1 MAKTTLNS
9 GDRAGLL
16 RSCFQYQELA
26 VGRGD
31 NDTRCFIL
39 PARIRRIWYAE
50 FVMIEFSQPAQ
61 CLFCP
66 QRRKIALLM
75 KLVLAGSVAV
85 IMALLLFQPGND
97 RVSAPRGASV
107 SRNAAPGTDGGV
119 EVLAEGRPVT
129 ERLIA
134 DDAVSKR
141 SAEIRVHARERFDAV
156 QAQIRPLLDE
166 KIVPLERAQKLLD
179 QRHNE
184 VLKTKVLVLGEGL
197 FSGSVA
203 AEAEGKQVLETLDK
217 ELRVLSEQRK
227 LLADLKVAH

>member
-1 MAKTTLNS
+1 
-9 GDRAGLL
+9 
-16 RSCFQYQELA
+16 
-26 VGRGD
+26 
-31 NDTRCFIL
+31 
-39 PARIRRIWYAE
+39 
-50 FVMIEFSQPAQ
+50 MIEFSQPAQ

-85 IMALLLFQPGND
+85 IMALLLFQPGSD
-97 RVSAPRGASV
+97 RISAPRGPSV
-107 SRNAAPGTDGGV
+107 SRDVAPGTDGGV
-119 EVLAEGRPVT
+119 QVLAEGHRVIAEGHRVT

-141 SAEIRVHARERFDAV
+141 SSEIRVHARERFDAV

-166 KIVPLERAQKLLD
+166 KILPLERAQKVLA

-184 VLKTKVLVLGEGL
+184 VLRTKVLVLGEGL
-197 FSGSVA
+197 FSGSAA

-217 ELRVLSEQRK
+217 ELRVLSEQKK
-227 LLADLKVAH
+227 LLTDLKVAD